1 MLKAFRY
8 LKPYW
13 ISVVA
18 VIVLVFA
25 QVQAQLALPDH
36 MSKIITYGIQYG
48 GITESIPSAM
58 SEETYNHL
66 QVFMDEESKTIL
78 EDNYVQVS
86 QGDTSYTKKYP
97 LVEKEDIYVL
107 KDHPDSSLEDTIK
120 KPLLMTSLLE
130 NEEILKSFKLDSS
143 SQLYQALA
151 LQPQLKEQIVNQFD
165 AMLSKYTDANL
176 TAAQTL
182 AVKKVYQD
190 LQMDTAAIQNRYIM
204 QEGFWMLAISLLATI
219 SAIGSAYLSSRTAT
233 AASRDLRRDVFAKV
247 ETFSSA
253 EFSRFSTASLITRT
267 TNDIQQVQTI
277 LTMFLR
283 IVLFAPFMGFTSLFK
298 VIHYS
303 SLVSLLAWS
312 VAGLITLMIAIFSFT
327 MPKFKKSQELV
338 DQLNRVSREQLEG
351 MLVIRAFDNEKYE
364 EQRFKKVNDNITKL
378 NLFLNRVIGLPMPI
392 MTFALSALSVGIIWI
407 GTNQVDA
414 GTMQIG
420 DMMAFL
426 QYATEILMSFMII
439 AMIFIMVPRSSVSAN
454 RIFEILETEPTIHD
468 PVEPKHLP
476 KENAPITF
484 DHVSFKYANAEE
496 NVLEDIHF
504 TANPEETVAFI
515 GSTGSGKTT
524 LVNLL
529 PRFFDITE
537 GAIRFGDID
546 IRDVSQ
552 KELRDRIGYVPQKG
566 ILFSGT
572 IASNLRYADESLSD
586 EKMEEA
592 LSVSQAKE
600 FVDRMPNGVNEPIA
614 QGGTNVSGGQKQ
626 RLSIARALAKDA
638 QVYIFDDTFSA
649 LDYATDA
656 KLRAA
661 LAELIT
667 KKHATV
673 FIVAQ
678 RISSIMHADKIII
691 LDQGK
696 MAGIGTHEELL
707 KSCEVY
713 QEIAHS
719 QLSREELGE

>member
-58 SEETYNHL
+58 SEETYKHL
-66 QVFMDEESKTIL
+66 QIFMDEESKSIL
-78 EDNYVQVS
+78 ENNYVQVS
-86 QGDTSYTKKYP
+86 QGDTSYTKEYP
-97 LVEKEDIYVL
+97 LAEKEDIYVL
-107 KDHPDSSLEDTIK
+107 KDHPDSSLEDAIK

-130 NEEILKSFKLDSS
+130 NEEILKNFKLNSS
-143 SQLYQALA
+143 SQLYQALS
-151 LQPQLKEQIVNQFD
+151 LQPQLKEQIINQFD

-182 AVKKVYQD
+182 AVKKVYQE
-190 LQMDTAAIQNRYIM
+190 LEIDTAAIQNRYIM
-204 QEGFWMLAISLLATI
+204 QEGLWMLAISLLATVC
-219 SAIGSAYLSSRTAT
+219 AIGSAYLSSRTAT

-267 TNDIQQVQTI
+267 TNDIQQVQTV

-312 VAGLITLMIAIFSFT
+312 VAGLITLMIVIFSFT
-327 MPKFKKSQELV
+327 MPKFKKSQEFI

-364 EQRFKKVNDNITKL
+364 EQRFKKVNDDITKL
-378 NLFLNRVIGLPMPI
+378 NLFLNRVMGLPMPV
-392 MTFALSALSVGIIWI
+392 MTFALSALSVAIIWN
-407 GTNQVDA
+407 GTHQVDA

-439 AMIFIMVPRSSVSAN
+439 AMIFIMIPRSSVSAN

-529 PRFFDITE
+529 PRFFDVTE

-552 KELRDRIGYVPQKG
+552 KELRNRIGYVPQKG

-572 IASNLRYADESLSD
+572 IASNLRYADENLSD
-586 EKMEEA
+586 ERMEEA
-592 LSVSQAKE
+592 LSISQAKE

-661 LAELIT
+661 LAGLIA

-678 RISSIMHADKIII
+678 RISSIMHADKIIV

-707 KSCEVY
+707 KNCEVY

>member
-18 VIVLVFA
+18 VIVLVFS

-107 KDHPDSSLEDTIK
+107 KDHPDSSLKDTIK

-267 TNDIQQVQTI
+267 TNDVQQVQTI

-364 EQRFKKVNDNITKL
+364 EQRFKKVNDDITKL
-378 NLFLNRVIGLPMPI
+378 NLFLNRVMGLPMPI

-484 DHVSFKYANAEE
+484 DHVSFKYTNAEE

-537 GAIRFGDID
+537 GTIRFGDID

-678 RISSIMHADKIII
+678 RISSIMHADKIIV

>member
-267 TNDIQQVQTI
+267 TNDVQQVQTI

-364 EQRFKKVNDNITKL
+364 EQRFKKVNDDITKL
-378 NLFLNRVIGLPMPI
+378 NLFLNRVMGLPMPI

-537 GAIRFGDID
+537 GTIRFGDID

-678 RISSIMHADKIII
+678 RISSIMHADKIIV

>member
-97 LVEKEDIYVL
+97 LVENEDIYVL

-267 TNDIQQVQTI
+267 TNDVQQVQTI

-364 EQRFKKVNDNITKL
+364 EQRFKKVNDDITKL
-378 NLFLNRVIGLPMPI
+378 NLFLNRVMGLPMPI

-537 GAIRFGDID
+537 GMIRFGDID

-678 RISSIMHADKIII
+678 RISSIMHADKIIV

>member
-18 VIVLVFA
+18 VIVLVFS

-58 SEETYNHL
+58 SEKTYNHL

-78 EDNYVQVS
+78 KDNYVQVS

-267 TNDIQQVQTI
+267 TNDVQQVQTI

-378 NLFLNRVIGLPMPI
+378 NLFLNRVMGLPMPI

-496 NVLEDIHF
+496 NVLEDINF

-537 GAIRFGDID
+537 GTIRFGDID

-649 LDYATDA
+649 LDYTTDA

-678 RISSIMHADKIII
+678 RISSIMHADKIIV

>member
-97 LVEKEDIYVL
+97 LVENEDIYVL

-267 TNDIQQVQTI
+267 TNDVQQVQTI

-364 EQRFKKVNDNITKL
+364 EQRFKKVNDDITKL
-378 NLFLNRVIGLPMPI
+378 NLFLNRVMGLPMPI

-484 DHVSFKYANAEE
+484 DHVSFKYAKAEE

-600 FVDRMPNGVNEPIA
+600 FVDCMPNGVNEPIA

-661 LAELIT
+661 LAGLFT

-678 RISSIMHADKIII
+678 RISSIMHADKIIV

>member
-86 QGDTSYTKKYP
+86 RGDTSYTKKYP
-97 LVEKEDIYVL
+97 LVEKEDIYIL

-267 TNDIQQVQTI
+267 TNDVQQVQTI

-312 VAGLITLMIAIFSFT
+312 VAGLITLMIGIFSFT

-364 EQRFKKVNDNITKL
+364 EQRFKKVNDDITKL
-378 NLFLNRVIGLPMPI
+378 NLFLNRVMGLPMPI

-537 GAIRFGDID
+537 GTIRFGDID

-678 RISSIMHADKIII
+678 RISSIMHADKIIV

>member
-58 SEETYNHL
+58 SEKTYNHL

-378 NLFLNRVIGLPMPI
+378 NLFLNRVMGLPMPI

-537 GAIRFGDID
+537 GTIRFGDID

-678 RISSIMHADKIII
+678 RISSIMHADKIIV

>member
-267 TNDIQQVQTI
+267 TNDVQQVQTI

-364 EQRFKKVNDNITKL
+364 EQRFKKVNDDITKL
-378 NLFLNRVIGLPMPI
+378 NLFLNRVMGLPMPI

-678 RISSIMHADKIII
+678 RISSIMHADKIIV

-696 MAGIGTHEELL
+696 MAGVGTHEELL

>member
-18 VIVLVFA
+18 VIVLVFS

-58 SEETYNHL
+58 SEKTYNHL

-78 EDNYVQVS
+78 KDNYVQVS

-267 TNDIQQVQTI
+267 TNDVQQVQTI

-378 NLFLNRVIGLPMPI
+378 NLFLNRVMGLPMPI

-496 NVLEDIHF
+496 NVLEDINF

-537 GAIRFGDID
+537 GTIRLGDID

-678 RISSIMHADKIII
+678 RISSIMHADKIIV

>member
-18 VIVLVFA
+18 VIVLVFS

-219 SAIGSAYLSSRTAT
+219 SAIGSAYISSRTAT

-267 TNDIQQVQTI
+267 TNDVQQVQTI

-378 NLFLNRVIGLPMPI
+378 NLFLNRVMGLPMPI

-537 GAIRFGDID
+537 GTIRFGDID

-678 RISSIMHADKIII
+678 RISSIMHADKIIV

>member
-267 TNDIQQVQTI
+267 TNDVQQVQTI

-364 EQRFKKVNDNITKL
+364 EQRFKKVNDDITKL
-378 NLFLNRVIGLPMPI
+378 NLFLNRVMGLPMPI

-414 GTMQIG
+414 GTIQIG

-537 GAIRFGDID
+537 GTIRFGDID

-667 KKHATV
+667 KKHATA

-678 RISSIMHADKIII
+678 RISSIMHADKIIV

>member
-13 ISVVA
+13 VSVVA

-86 QGDTSYTKKYP
+86 RGDTSYTKKYP

-267 TNDIQQVQTI
+267 TNDVQQVQTI

-312 VAGLITLMIAIFSFT
+312 VAGLITLMIGIFSFT

-378 NLFLNRVIGLPMPI
+378 NLFLNRVMGLPMPI

-537 GAIRFGDID
+537 GTIRFGDID

-592 LSVSQAKE
+592 LSVSQARE

-678 RISSIMHADKIII
+678 RISSIMHADKIIV

>member
-18 VIVLVFA
+18 VIVLVFS

-58 SEETYNHL
+58 SEKTYNHL

-86 QGDTSYTKKYP
+86 RGDTSYTKKYP

-130 NEEILKSFKLDSS
+130 NDEILKSFKLDSS

-267 TNDIQQVQTI
+267 TNDVQQVQTI

-378 NLFLNRVIGLPMPI
+378 NLFLNRVMGLPMPI

-537 GAIRFGDID
+537 GTIRFGDID

-678 RISSIMHADKIII
+678 RISSIMHADKIIV

>member
-378 NLFLNRVIGLPMPI
+378 NLFLNRVMGLPMPI

-552 KELRDRIGYVPQKG
+552 RELRDRIGYVPQKG

-600 FVDRMPNGVNEPIA
+600 FVDRMPNGVNEPIT

-678 RISSIMHADKIII
+678 RISSIMHADKIIV

>member
-267 TNDIQQVQTI
+267 TNDVQQVQTI

-378 NLFLNRVIGLPMPI
+378 NLFLNRVMGLPMPI

-496 NVLEDIHF
+496 NVLEDINF

-537 GAIRFGDID
+537 GTIRFGDID

-572 IASNLRYADESLSD
+572 IALNLRYADESLSD

-678 RISSIMHADKIII
+678 RISSIMHADKIIV

>member
-182 AVKKVYQD
+182 VVKKVYQD

-267 TNDIQQVQTI
+267 TNDVQQVQTI

-378 NLFLNRVIGLPMPI
+378 NLFLNRVMGLPMPI

-496 NVLEDIHF
+496 NVLEDINF

-586 EKMEEA
+586 EKMEGA

-678 RISSIMHADKIII
+678 RISSIMHADKIIV

>member
-78 EDNYVQVS
+78 EDNYVQIS

-107 KDHPDSSLEDTIK
+107 KDHPDSSLKDTIK

-267 TNDIQQVQTI
+267 TNDVQQVQTI

-364 EQRFKKVNDNITKL
+364 EQRFKKVNDDITKL
-378 NLFLNRVIGLPMPI
+378 NLFLNRVMGLPMPI

-537 GAIRFGDID
+537 GTIRFGDID

-586 EKMEEA
+586 EKMKEA

-678 RISSIMHADKIII
+678 RISSIMHADKIIV

>member
-18 VIVLVFA
+18 VIVLVFS

-267 TNDIQQVQTI
+267 TNDVQQVQTI

-364 EQRFKKVNDNITKL
+364 EQRFKKVNDDITKL
-378 NLFLNRVIGLPMPI
+378 NLFLNRVMGLPMPI

-484 DHVSFKYANAEE
+484 DHVSFKYTNAEE

-537 GAIRFGDID
+537 GTIRFGDID

-638 QVYIFDDTFSA
+638 QIYIFDDTFSA

-678 RISSIMHADKIII
+678 RISSIMHADKIIV

>member
-1 MLKAFRY
+1 M
-8 LKPYW
+8 
-13 ISVVA
+13 
-18 VIVLVFA
+18 VFA

-58 SEETYNHL
+58 SEKTYNHL

-86 QGDTSYTKKYP
+86 RDDTSYTKKYP

-267 TNDIQQVQTI
+267 TNDVQQVQTI

-378 NLFLNRVIGLPMPI
+378 NLFLNRVMGLPMPI

-537 GAIRFGDID
+537 GTIRFGDID

-592 LSVSQAKE
+592 LSVSQARE
-600 FVDRMPNGVNEPIA
+600 FVDRMPNGENEPIA

-661 LAELIT
+661 LAELII

-678 RISSIMHADKIII
+678 RISSIMHADKIIV

>member
-18 VIVLVFA
+18 VIVLVFS

-58 SEETYNHL
+58 SEKTYNHL

-267 TNDIQQVQTI
+267 TNDVQQVQTI

-378 NLFLNRVIGLPMPI
+378 NLFLNRVMGLPMPI

-537 GAIRFGDID
+537 GTIRFGDID

-678 RISSIMHADKIII
+678 RISSIMHADKIIV

>member
-8 LKPYW
+8 LKPYC

-58 SEETYNHL
+58 SEETYKHL
-66 QVFMDEESKTIL
+66 QIFMDEESKTIL

-97 LVEKEDIYVL
+97 LVEKEDIYIL
-107 KDHPDSSLEDTIK
+107 KDHPDSSLEDAIK

-130 NEEILKSFKLDSS
+130 NEEILKNFKLDSS
-143 SQLYQALA
+143 SQLYQALSI
-151 LQPQLKEQIVNQFD
+151 QPQLKEQIVNQFD

-204 QEGFWMLAISLLATI
+204 QEGLWMLAISLLATVC
-219 SAIGSAYLSSRTAT
+219 AIGSAYLSSRTAT

-267 TNDIQQVQTI
+267 TNDIQQVQTV

-283 IVLFAPFMGFTSLFK
+283 IVLFAPFMGFASLFK

-312 VAGLITLMIAIFSFT
+312 VAGLITLMIVIFSFT

-364 EQRFKKVNDNITKL
+364 EQRFKKVNDDITKL
-378 NLFLNRVIGLPMPI
+378 NLFLNRVMGLPMPI
-392 MTFALSALSVGIIWI
+392 MTFALSALSVAIIWI
-407 GTNQVDA
+407 GTNQVDV

-439 AMIFIMVPRSSVSAN
+439 AMIFIMIPRSSVSAN

-476 KENAPITF
+476 KENVPITF

-529 PRFFDITE
+529 PRFFDVTE

-546 IRDVSQ
+546 ICDVSQ
-552 KELRDRIGYVPQKG
+552 KELRNRIGYVPQKG

-572 IASNLRYADESLSD
+572 IESNLRYADENLSD

-592 LSVSQAKE
+592 LTISQAKE

-661 LAELIT
+661 LAGLIA

-678 RISSIMHADKIII
+678 RISSIMHADKIIV

-707 KSCEVY
+707 KNCEVY

>member
-13 ISVVA
+13 ISVAA
-18 VIVLVFA
+18 VIVLVFS

-86 QGDTSYTKKYP
+86 RGDTSYTKKYP

-267 TNDIQQVQTI
+267 TNDVQQVQTI

-364 EQRFKKVNDNITKL
+364 EQRFKKVNDDITKL
-378 NLFLNRVIGLPMPI
+378 NLFLNRVMGLPMPI

-484 DHVSFKYANAEE
+484 DHVSFKYAKAEE

-572 IASNLRYADESLSD
+572 IESNLRYADESLSD

-678 RISSIMHADKIII
+678 RISSIMHADKIIV

>member
-58 SEETYNHL
+58 SEETYTHL
-66 QVFMDEESKTIL
+66 QVFMDEESKSIL
-78 EDNYVQVS
+78 ENNYVQVS

-97 LVEKEDIYVL
+97 LAEKEDIYVL
-107 KDHPDSSLEDTIK
+107 KDHPDSSLEDAIK

-130 NEEILKSFKLDSS
+130 NEEILKNFKLNSS
-143 SQLYQALA
+143 SQLYQALS
-151 LQPQLKEQIVNQFD
+151 LQPQLKEQIVDRFD
-165 AMLSKYTDANL
+165 AMLAKYTDANL

-182 AVKKVYQD
+182 AVKKVYQE
-190 LQMDTAAIQNRYIM
+190 LEIDTAAIQNRYIM
-204 QEGFWMLAISLLATI
+204 QEGLWMLAISLLATVC
-219 SAIGSAYLSSRTAT
+219 AIGSAYLSSRTAT

-267 TNDIQQVQTI
+267 TNDIQQVQTV

-312 VAGLITLMIAIFSFT
+312 VAGLITLMIVIFSFT
-327 MPKFKKSQELV
+327 MPKFRKSQGLV

-364 EQRFKKVNDNITKL
+364 EQRFKKVNDDITKL
-378 NLFLNRVIGLPMPI
+378 NLFLNRVMGLPMPI
-392 MTFALSALSVGIIWI
+392 MTFALSALSVAIIWI

-439 AMIFIMVPRSSVSAN
+439 AMIFIMIPRSSVSAN
-454 RIFEILETEPTIHD
+454 RIFEILKTEPTIHD

-529 PRFFDITE
+529 PRFFDVTE

-552 KELRDRIGYVPQKG
+552 KELRNRIGYVPQKG

-572 IASNLRYADESLSD
+572 IASNLRYADENISD

-592 LSVSQAKE
+592 LSISQAKE

-661 LAELIT
+661 LAGLIA

-678 RISSIMHADKIII
+678 RISSIMHADKIIV

-707 KSCEVY
+707 KNCEVY

>member
-267 TNDIQQVQTI
+267 TNDVQQVQTI

-378 NLFLNRVIGLPMPI
+378 NLFLNRVMGLPMPI

-586 EKMEEA
+586 EKVEEA

-678 RISSIMHADKIII
+678 RISSIMHADKIIV

>member
-86 QGDTSYTKKYP
+86 RGDTSYTKKYP

-267 TNDIQQVQTI
+267 TNDVQQVQTI

-378 NLFLNRVIGLPMPI
+378 NLFLNRVMGLPMPI

-537 GAIRFGDID
+537 GTIRFGDID

-592 LSVSQAKE
+592 LSVSQARE

-678 RISSIMHADKIII
+678 RISSIMHADKIIV

>member
-86 QGDTSYTKKYP
+86 RGDTSYTKKYP

-219 SAIGSAYLSSRTAT
+219 SAIGSAYISSRTAT

-267 TNDIQQVQTI
+267 TNDVQQVQTI

-378 NLFLNRVIGLPMPI
+378 NLFLNRVMGLPMPI

-496 NVLEDIHF
+496 NVLEDIRF

-546 IRDVSQ
+546 IRDVTQ

-678 RISSIMHADKIII
+678 RISSIMHADKIIV

>member
-18 VIVLVFA
+18 VIVLVFS

-86 QGDTSYTKKYP
+86 RGDTSYTKKYP

-267 TNDIQQVQTI
+267 TNDVQQVQTI

-378 NLFLNRVIGLPMPI
+378 NLFLNRVMGLPMPI

-496 NVLEDIHF
+496 NVLEDIRF

-678 RISSIMHADKIII
+678 RISSIMHADKIIV

>member
-18 VIVLVFA
+18 VIVLVFS

-58 SEETYNHL
+58 SEKTYNHL

-86 QGDTSYTKKYP
+86 RGDTSYTKKYP

-267 TNDIQQVQTI
+267 TNDVQQVQTI

-378 NLFLNRVIGLPMPI
+378 NLFLNRVMGLPMPI

-552 KELRDRIGYVPQKG
+552 RELRDRIGYVPQKG

-600 FVDRMPNGVNEPIA
+600 FVDRMPNGVNEPIT

-678 RISSIMHADKIII
+678 RISSIMHADKIIV

>member
-267 TNDIQQVQTI
+267 TNDVQQVQTI

-364 EQRFKKVNDNITKL
+364 EQRFKKVNDDITKL
-378 NLFLNRVIGLPMPI
+378 NLFLNRVMGLPMPI

-537 GAIRFGDID
+537 GTIRFGDID

-649 LDYATDA
+649 LDYTTDA

-678 RISSIMHADKIII
+678 RISSIMHADKIIV

>member
-78 EDNYVQVS
+78 EDNYVQIS

-107 KDHPDSSLEDTIK
+107 KDHPDSSLKDTIK

-267 TNDIQQVQTI
+267 TNDVQQVQTI

-378 NLFLNRVIGLPMPI
+378 NLFLNRVMGLPMPI

-504 TANPEETVAFI
+504 TANPKETVAFI

-537 GAIRFGDID
+537 GTIRFGDID

-592 LSVSQAKE
+592 LYVSQAKE

-678 RISSIMHADKIII
+678 RISSIMHADKIIV

>member
-267 TNDIQQVQTI
+267 TNDVQQVQTI

-364 EQRFKKVNDNITKL
+364 EQRFKKVNDDITKL
-378 NLFLNRVIGLPMPI
+378 NLFLNRVMGLPMPI

-537 GAIRFGDID
+537 GTIRFGDID

-586 EKMEEA
+586 EKMKEA

-678 RISSIMHADKIII
+678 RISSIMHADKIIV

>member
-78 EDNYVQVS
+78 EDNYVQIS

-107 KDHPDSSLEDTIK
+107 KDHPDSSLKDTIK

-267 TNDIQQVQTI
+267 TNDVQQVQTI

-378 NLFLNRVIGLPMPI
+378 NLFLNRVMGLPMPI

-537 GAIRFGDID
+537 GTIRFGDID

-678 RISSIMHADKIII
+678 RISSIMHTDKIIV

>member
-8 LKPYW
+8 LKTYW

-66 QVFMDEESKTIL
+66 QIFMDEESKTIL

-97 LVEKEDIYVL
+97 LVVKEDIYVL
-107 KDHPDSSLEDTIK
+107 KDHPDSSLEDAIK

-130 NEEILKSFKLDSS
+130 NEEILKNFKLNSS
-143 SQLYQALA
+143 SQLYQALT

-165 AMLSKYTDANL
+165 AMLAKYTDANL

-204 QEGFWMLAISLLATI
+204 QEGLWMLAISLLATVCT
-219 SAIGSAYLSSRTAT
+219 IGSAYLSSRTAT

-267 TNDIQQVQTI
+267 TNDIQQVQTV

-312 VAGLITLMIAIFSFT
+312 VAGLITLMIVIFSFT

-364 EQRFKKVNDNITKL
+364 EQRFKKVNDDITKL
-378 NLFLNRVIGLPMPI
+378 NLFLNRVMGLPMPI
-392 MTFALSALSVGIIWI
+392 MTFALSALSVAIIWI

-439 AMIFIMVPRSSVSAN
+439 AMIFIMIPRSSVSAN

-529 PRFFDITE
+529 PRFFDVTE

-552 KELRDRIGYVPQKG
+552 KELRNRIGYVPQKG
-566 ILFSGT
+566 ILFRGT
-572 IASNLRYADESLSD
+572 IASNLRYADENISD

-592 LSVSQAKE
+592 LSISQAKE

-661 LAELIT
+661 LAGLIA

-678 RISSIMHADKIII
+678 RISSIMHADKIIV

-707 KSCEVY
+707 KNCEVY

>member
-8 LKPYW
+8 LKPYC

-58 SEETYNHL
+58 SEETYKHL
-66 QVFMDEESKTIL
+66 QIFMDEESKTIL

-97 LVEKEDIYVL
+97 LVEKEDIYIL
-107 KDHPDSSLEDTIK
+107 KDHPDSSLEDAIK

-130 NEEILKSFKLDSS
+130 NEEILKNFKLDSS

-151 LQPQLKEQIVNQFD
+151 LQPQLKEQIVDQFD
-165 AMLSKYTDANL
+165 AMLAKYTDANL

-204 QEGFWMLAISLLATI
+204 QEGLWMLAISLLATVC
-219 SAIGSAYLSSRTAT
+219 AIGSAYLSSRTAT
-233 AASRDLRRDVFAKV
+233 AASRDLRCDVFAKV

-267 TNDIQQVQTI
+267 TNDIQQVQTV

-312 VAGLITLMIAIFSFT
+312 VAGLITLMIIIFSFT
-327 MPKFKKSQELV
+327 MPKFKKSQELI

-364 EQRFKKVNDNITKL
+364 EQRFKKVNDDITKL
-378 NLFLNRVIGLPMPI
+378 NLFLNRVMGLPMPI
-392 MTFALSALSVGIIWI
+392 MTFALSALSVAIIWI

-439 AMIFIMVPRSSVSAN
+439 AMIFIMIPRSSVSAK
-454 RIFEILETEPTIHD
+454 RIFEVLETEPTIHD

-504 TANPEETVAFI
+504 SANPEETIAFI

-529 PRFFDITE
+529 PRFFDVTE
-537 GAIRFGDID
+537 GSIRFGDID

-572 IASNLRYADESLSD
+572 IASNLRYADENLSD
-586 EKMEEA
+586 KKMEEA
-592 LSVSQAKE
+592 LSISQAKE

-656 KLRAA
+656 KLRTA
-661 LAELIT
+661 LTGLIA

-678 RISSIMHADKIII
+678 RISSIMHADKIIV

-707 KSCEVY
+707 KNCEVY

>member
-18 VIVLVFA
+18 VIVLVFS

-58 SEETYNHL
+58 SEKTYNHL

-78 EDNYVQVS
+78 KDNYVQVS

-267 TNDIQQVQTI
+267 TNDVQQVQTI

-378 NLFLNRVIGLPMPI
+378 NLFLNRVMGLPMPI

-420 DMMAFL
+420 NMMAFL

-496 NVLEDIHF
+496 NVLEDINF

-537 GAIRFGDID
+537 GAIRFEDID

-649 LDYATDA
+649 LDYVTDA

-678 RISSIMHADKIII
+678 RISSIMHADKIIV

>member
-18 VIVLVFA
+18 VIVLVFS

-58 SEETYNHL
+58 SEKTYNHL

-86 QGDTSYTKKYP
+86 RGDTSYTKKYP

-267 TNDIQQVQTI
+267 TNDVQQVQTI

-378 NLFLNRVIGLPMPI
+378 NLFLNRVMGLPMPI

-537 GAIRFGDID
+537 GTIRFGDID

-678 RISSIMHADKIII
+678 RISSIMHADKIIV